1 MTAPSPAVV
10 SCANCG
16 RSFAGRY
23 CPDCGQEFQ
32 DIRRPF
38 GELVREFLGDF
49 LAFDARIWRTLVP
62 LVTRPGQV
70 TRDTIEGRRARYMPP
85 FRLYVFAGFVYFT
98 VMALTGGG
106 LFAPQITSG
115 EGGTVIS
122 FRGAAIQ
129 TGLTTGDV
137 TDEDD
142 APPRSPDEPGLTT
155 RFDERASAA
164 ARDRDAFASALIG
177 SLSYGHFL
185 LMPIFALLLEGF
197 YRRRYFVEH
206 LIFSLHFHA
215 FVLLPGAVLVAAS
228 VLIPGASGDAATRAI
243 VSAWTLAIVAYL
255 FLALRRV
262 YGESRLRTGLK
273 LLILGFAYAMIVG
286 VVILGVAAA
295 TVWFY

>member
-1 MTAPSPAVV
+1 VTAPSPAIV

-23 CPDCGQEFQ
+23 CPDCGQEVQ

-62 LVTRPGQV
+62 LVTRPGLV
-70 TRDTIEGRRARYMPP
+70 TRETIEGRRARHMPP

-106 LFAPQITSG
+106 LFAPDITSDEG
-115 EGGTVIS
+115 ETVIS
-122 FRGAAIQ
+122 FRGAAIR
-129 TGLTTGDV
+129 TGLSTGDV
-137 TDEDD
+137 ADGDQ
-142 APPRSPDEPGLTT
+142 PGLTT

-164 ARDRDAFASALIG
+164 AGEGEAFARALIG

-185 LMPIFALLLEGF
+185 LMPIFALLLEGI
-197 YRRRYFVEH
+197 YRSRYFVEH

-228 VLIPGASGDAATRAI
+228 VLIPGASGDVATRAI
-243 VSAWTLAIVAYL
+243 VSAWTLVLVAYL
-255 FLALRRV
+255 YLALRRV
-262 YGESRLRTGLK
+262 YGESRIRTGLK
-273 LLILGFAYAMIVG
+273 LLLLGFAYGILVG
-286 VVILGVAAA
+286 VVLLGVAVA